1 MTVTAA
7 AATDVGRVREHNEDD
22 LAVTDRVWVVA
33 DGMGGHAA
41 GEVASRIA
49 AETMSELA
57 VPDQVSA
64 QDVIDQIALA
74 HRRIETA
81 MRQHP
86 SRRGMGTTV
95 TGLARVDE
103 EGEGEWRWLVFNVG
117 DSRVYRIVEGQLAQV
132 TRDHSEVRE
141 LIDAGVITPEEARR
155 HPLRNVIT
163 RSLGGGAN
171 PVPDQ
176 WLLDPQASERFVICS
191 DGLTGE
197 VPDEELRA
205 ILEAHPNAQDAADAL
220 VRAAVEAGGR
230 DNVTVVVVDHGSH
243 DGTHDV
249 NDTQPRSRLAT
260 R

>member
-1 MTVTAA
+1 MTITAG
-7 AATDVGRVREHNEDD
+7 AATDVGRVRDHNEDD

-49 AETMSELA
+49 AETMSELS
-57 VPDQVSA
+57 VPEHVRA
-64 QDVIDQIALA
+64 HDVIDQVALA

-81 MRQHP
+81 TREHP

-95 TGLARVDE
+95 AGLARVEVEDE
-103 EGEGEWRWLVFNVG
+103 EEWRWLVFNVG
-117 DSRVYRIVEGQLAQV
+117 DSRVYRVVDGEMALV
-132 TRDHSEVRE
+132 SRDHSEVRE
-141 LIDAGVITPEEARR
+141 LIDAGVITAEEARR

-171 PVPDQ
+171 PTPDH
-176 WLLDPQASERFVICS
+176 WLLDPHPSERFLICS

-197 VPDEELRA
+197 VPDEQLHA
-205 ILEAHPNAQDAADAL
+205 ILEAHPSAQDAADAL

-230 DNVTVVVVDHGSH
+230 DNVTVVVVDHGAH
-243 DGTHDV
+243 DGTHAV
-249 NDTQPRSRLAT
+249 NDTQPRSRLAAS
-260 R
+260 

>member
-22 LAVTDRVWVVA
+22 HAVTDRVWVVA

-49 AETMSELA
+49 AETLSELA
-57 VPDQVSA
+57 FPEQVRA
-64 QDVIDQIALA
+64 HDVIDQVALA
-74 HRRIETA
+74 HQRIETA
-81 MRQHP
+81 MRQQP
-86 SRRGMGTTV
+86 SRRGMGTTIA
-95 TGLARVDE
+95 GLARVDE
-103 EGEGEWRWLVFNVG
+103 EDEEEWRWLVFNVG
-117 DSRVYRIVEGQLAQV
+117 DSRVYRVTGDELAQV
-132 TRDHSEVRE
+132 SRDHSEVRE
-141 LIDAGVITPEEARR
+141 VIDAGVITEEEARR

-171 PVPDQ
+171 PAPDH
-176 WLLDPQASERFVICS
+176 WLLDPQPGERFLICS

-197 VPDEELRA
+197 VCDDDLRA
-205 ILEAHPNAQDAADAL
+205 ILEAHPSAQDAADAL

-230 DNVTVVVVDHGSH
+230 DNVTVVVVDHGAH

-249 NDTQPRSRLAT
+249 NDTQPRSRLAAG
-260 R
+260 